1 MKRSLVLRG
10 NPTVRET
17 NAILAR
23 LETALGERGATTHR
37 RTPGEVSFRM
47 PPPWR
52 LARLGLLG
60 LITRGTAVLS
70 AWGGGPWRVSYRL
83 YFGALQVITGVLTLA
98 IAVLGW
104 SWPRSILLSI
114 LLGLWLFGYGSL
126 HLLAS
131 HRFRDFLRGVMNDV
145 TERRSRPRAE
155 RRSASATS
163 QQPE

>member
-37 RTPGEVSFRM
+37 RTSGEVSFRM

-52 LARLGLLG
+52 FARLGWLG

-83 YFGALQVITGVLTLA
+83 YFGALQAITAMLTLA
-98 IAVLGW
+98 IAFVGW

-114 LLGLWLFGYGSL
+114 VLGLWLVGYGSL

-155 RRSASATS
+155 PRSASATS

>member
-52 LARLGLLG
+52 FARLGLLG

-83 YFGALQVITGVLTLA
+83 YFGALQVITGVLTLV

-131 HRFRDFLRGVMNDV
+131 HRFRDFLRGVMHDV